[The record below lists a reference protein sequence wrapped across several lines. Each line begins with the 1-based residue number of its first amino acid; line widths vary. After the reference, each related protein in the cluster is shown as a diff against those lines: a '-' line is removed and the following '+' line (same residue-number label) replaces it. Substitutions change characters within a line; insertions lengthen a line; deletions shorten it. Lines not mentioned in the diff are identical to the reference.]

1 MVVKVCKTCGK
12 VLRPT
17 DVFCVNCGTRVPQE
31 PVPQPT
37 PKPKAD
43 KQVAFCPECGNR
55 IRPKWLFCME
65 CGTRIKGSQSQGSD
79 VAAQRPGNAERQ
91 TQPDWMG
98 RQAAIPVTTPSTP
111 YPYASDRQRQ
121 TQTTV
126 SGGMGGNDFS
136 RDVHRDTVTIDSALG
151 NGATSSSLFPDD
163 FGMGARPN
171 ERSGMQPP
179 ITTRTMT
186 IDDLRMG
193 GVVQTQDVDD
203 TSLGSWTDSF
213 GEWERTDA
221 GFLVDEAPTT
231 VYDEEEEGE
240 DALTM
245 VYAEEEPQPVCK
257 FTRTSTGNVLDLD
270 SLPVTLGRGSAA
282 DIRISGNPYI
292 GRVHMRVLE
301 RDSEF
306 YIEDLRSSN
315 HTYLNGRQLTPESP
329 TAIHDGDTVAL
340 AKEEF
345 TVSIS

>member
-37 PKPKAD
+37 PTPKAD

-65 CGTRIKGSQSQGSD
+65 CGTRINRPQSQGDGVPSH
-79 VAAQRPGNAERQ
+79 RPGNSERPVSAEW
-91 TQPDWMG
+91 TGM
-98 RQAAIPVTTPSTP
+98 QAASPVAAPP
-111 YPYASDRQRQ
+111 APQPLAADRQSQ
-121 TQTTV
+121 AQAPV
-126 SGGMGGNDFS
+126 PMGGNDYLQNI
-136 RDVHRDTVTIDSALG
+136 HHQTVTIDSMFA

-163 FGMGARPN
+163 QGTGAWPREQQSVPK
-171 ERSGMQPP
+171 QAIP
-179 ITTRTMT
+179 RTMRV
-186 IDDLRMG
+186 DDLNMMASESAY
-193 GVVQTQDVDD
+193 GVGNTGLD
-203 TSLGSWTDSF
+203 SWGNSF
-213 GEWERTDA
+213 AEWERTDA
-221 GFLVDEAPTT
+221 GFLTDEAPTT

-301 RDSEF
+301 RDGEF